1 MDADRSAVVRMH
13 GAALFCDAHPGK
25 NTRHYACLTAV
36 SKEIGIF
43 FASALDI
50 WDQIVHNNSRFSQ
63 NDLILFCHVASKR
76 FD

>member
-1 MDADRSAVVRMH
+1 LHLELLGYFVSASIIA
-13 GAALFCDAHPGK
+13 GF
-25 NTRHYACLTAV
+25 
-36 SKEIGIF
+36 EIGIF

-63 NDLILFCHVASKR
+63 NDLILFLNFASKR